1 MIGGQKFHNSRYS
14 LKLIIVLWY
23 YQQRERTKFSFSII
37 NRTFYYAPHNAAASP
52 FLQFSYQNRSS
63 MRVTVLSLFT
73 KIYKYLSFF
82 THTLFFFG
90 FQTRGKNKRTVKKGY
105 SFFISGLSW
114 QTSHY
119 IRTTMGYTPGRMKL
133 EYSVKYLKY
142 FIRQLFQILV
152 FFPLLYFTLYH
163 RCSLLD
169 RFHLCSFICHM

>member
-23 YQQRERTKFSFSII
+23 YQQRERTKLSFSII
-37 NRTFYYAPHNAAASP
+37 NRTFYYAPHNAAPSP

-63 MRVTVLSLFT
+63 MRVTVFVFIHKNLQIS
-73 KIYKYLSFF
+73 KFF
-82 THTLFFFG
+82 LHTHFFFG

-114 QTSHY
+114 QTFHY
-119 IRTTMGYTPGRMKL
+119 IRTTMGYIPGRMKL

-152 FFPLLYFTLYH
+152 FFPLLYFH
-163 RCSLLD
+163 SLSQMQPP
-169 RFHLCSFICHM
+169 R